1 MIDQFNNILEH
12 CHNTKNIKDIIMI
25 TENNPI
31 HFIKSTIQKVEW
43 LYLRKLFI
51 IIDQYVSLE
60 CYKKD

>member
-1 MIDQFNNILEH
+1 MIDQFNSILEH

-51 IIDQYVSLE
+51 IIDQ
-60 CYKKD
+60 